1 MSDQDENEMNKRQ
14 GGYNVVKPDMK
25 CEIECVYELRN
36 PKAGQGLSIKDAAKA
51 CQNICVNANKQ
62 KRIIQRERQPDQK
75 SLRELIDD
83 DTSNTNEK

>member
-1 MSDQDENEMNKRQ
+1 MNKRQ

-36 PKAGQGLSIKDAAKA
+36 PKTGQGLSIKDAAKA
-51 CQNICVNANKQ
+51 CQNICVNGNKQ